1 MPAPCF
7 YCLGSTTITNLY
19 RHPEVLED
27 VEDDD
32 DEPIPPLPSHSVV
45 NGS

>member
-1 MPAPCF
+1 MPSPCF
-7 YCLGSTTITNLY
+7 YCLGSTANIKIY
-19 RHPEVLED
+19 RHPEALED

-32 DEPIPPLPSHSVV
+32 DEPLPLLPSHSYV